1 MTDEEKCRMKVDEG
15 EILAHYG
22 FEAQVQQLKEELIEL
37 FDAATGYI
45 EKTDTKEHFL
55 EEIADVRVM
64 CDQMT
69 IHFNAGDKVEG
80 IMKSKVQRQKRRIA
94 NELRQSASKDR
105 AR

>member
-1 MTDEEKCRMKVDEG
+1 MIDEERCRLKIDER
-15 EILAHYG
+15 EILSHYG

-45 EKTDTKEHFL
+45 EKTDTEEHFL

-69 IHFNAGDKVEG
+69 IHFNAGDKVEE
-80 IMKSKVQRQKRRIA
+80 IMKSKVKRQLNRIG
-94 NELRQSASKDR
+94 NEIRKSAKGKC
-105 AR
+105 

>member
-1 MTDEEKCRMKVDEG
+1 MTDEEKCRLKVDEG

-69 IHFNAGDKVEG
+69 IHFNAGDKVEE

-94 NELRQSASKDR
+94 NELRQSSSKDR

>member
-1 MTDEEKCRMKVDEG
+1 MTDEEKCRLKVDEG

-45 EKTDTKEHFL
+45 EKTDTEEHFL

-69 IHFNAGDKVEG
+69 IHFNAGDKVEE

-94 NELRQSASKDR
+94 NELRQSSSKDR